1 MAQKIPLPI
10 RPLRFSGLPADKQ
23 QAERIGVASNGQ
35 HQPVE
40 LSGRFL
46 REQRGERL
54 LRKRGIKRLGELFS
68 VKGTEHQRFGQ
79 MRRPAPARRLAH
91 AFFPFH
97 ADDRQR
103 IQGQDAAERPDK
115 KRQQFLKGFAVLEKR
130 LGALQ
135 KCEYGCTHLFHA
147 LYLVVIFSMQRPAS
161 LP

>member
-1 MAQKIPLPI
+1 MGNTSQ
-10 RPLRFSGLPADKQ
+10 
-23 QAERIGVASNGQ
+23 
-35 HQPVE
+35 
-40 LSGRFL
+40 LSFPGRFL